1 MDWAERVDD
10 DMSDQLTTWRR
21 HLHAHPELGFQE
33 HETTAFIADL
43 LQQWDVPFE
52 RPLATGLVASIRGK
66 RPGPT
71 IAVRC
76 DIDALPIHE
85 ENNVDYRSTIP
96 GRMHACGHDGHT
108 AIQLGLTKIL
118 SELRTEVRG
127 EIRLLFQPAEEVI
140 ESGARHFIEKGVL
153 SGVDAILGLHLM
165 SDIAVGSMSLMPG
178 AIMASMDRFT
188 IEVRGSGGHGAFPH
202 QTRDALVIAASL
214 IGELQMLVSR
224 RIDPLQPAVLTV
236 GAIHAGTVFN
246 VISGRAELCGTVRAL
261 TASVRDFIETE
272 MQSLVKYHTLA
283 LGGEASVDYQ
293 RGSPSVVNDKSL
305 VDFLAPAMVAAIG
318 EKSVI
323 SFDPI
328 MGGED
333 FAYYGQLAPSAF
345 AFVGARNPGIAADR
359 PHHHP
364 SFNIDEASLPI
375 ALRYLLNGVERMSS
389 SFSAPQRP

>member
-1 MDWAERVDD
+1 
-10 DMSDQLTTWRR
+10 
-21 HLHAHPELGFQE
+21 
-33 HETTAFIADL
+33 
-43 LQQWDVPFE
+43 
-52 RPLATGLVASIRGK
+52 
-66 RPGPT
+66 
-71 IAVRC
+71 
-76 DIDALPIHE
+76 
-85 ENNVDYRSTIP
+85 VDYKSTIP